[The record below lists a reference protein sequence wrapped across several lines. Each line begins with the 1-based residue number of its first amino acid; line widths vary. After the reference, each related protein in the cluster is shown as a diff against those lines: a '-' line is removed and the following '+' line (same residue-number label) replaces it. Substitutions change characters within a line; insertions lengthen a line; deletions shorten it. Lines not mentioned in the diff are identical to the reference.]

1 MREGCWRKI
10 RQAGGVLPS
19 PMIAWSPC
27 CRQEALP
34 TPRTSGPLASSS
46 STPHNPETHCSL
58 AVLEGLHM
66 TVLPGTKPFL
76 HKQVSDPDTSQ
87 DEQLS
92 LSRSA
97 SEVWPMSS
105 LLQTSSPQTS
115 HEELAG
121 RR

>member
-1 MREGCWRKI
+1 
-10 RQAGGVLPS
+10 
-19 PMIAWSPC
+19 
-27 CRQEALP
+27 
-34 TPRTSGPLASSS
+34 
-46 STPHNPETHCSL
+46 
-58 AVLEGLHM
+58 M
-66 TVLPGTKPFL
+66 TVLPGTRPFL

-115 HEELAG
+115 HEGLAG